1 MRVRFY
7 AVGREITGTA
17 ALDVEAT
24 SMRELRDALVKRF
37 DARMTRLLDI
47 ATLLHEGTRR
57 AMDDDVTFG
66 PEDTIDVLPPFAG
79 G

>member
-7 AVGREITGTA
+7 AVGREIAGVDAIDVA
-17 ALDVEAT
+17 ATTMPAL
-24 SMRELRDALVKRF
+24 REALVTHF
-37 DARMTRLLDI
+37 DARMARLLDI
-47 ATLLHEGTRR
+47 ATLLHDGARR
-57 AMDDDVTFG
+57 SLDDDVILG